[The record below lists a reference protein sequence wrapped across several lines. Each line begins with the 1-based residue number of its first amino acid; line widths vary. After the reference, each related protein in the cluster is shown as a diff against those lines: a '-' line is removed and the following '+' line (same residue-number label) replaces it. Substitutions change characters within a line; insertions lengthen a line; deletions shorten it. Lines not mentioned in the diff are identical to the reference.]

1 MGSANGRHRRP
12 RQAPAII
19 VAAGVT
25 GSAIAIPLLG
35 ASGAHAAEADTW
47 DRVAECESGGMW
59 SADLGNGYYGG
70 LQFSQETWSAYG
82 GTAFAPRAD
91 LASRSQQ
98 ISVAEEVLGD
108 QGPKAW
114 PSCAVISGL
123 AVDGSLP
130 GVDPGTAPS
139 SGPSAG
145 PSADESA
152 DPTGEAD
159 TTGETGESGKP
170 GDADESDGAD
180 GADGSG
186 GSSTGESGDGADKGG
201 SGGTEKGGETPDS
214 SVTPSAPPASGA
226 PEAPDAT
233 DPSGAPDASTG
244 EDGKGGKHRGA
255 PAPEEADAGQEGGPR
270 ESGRHASRGEG
281 DARNGGAATAGAYTV
296 QPGDNLWAIADAQ
309 ELPGGW
315 SGLYETNK
323 SLLGSDPDLIL
334 PGQHLDL
341 GLGQE
346 ADRGTGKGADPVGP
360 EDAGKPAAN

>member
-12 RQAPAII
+12 RQAPALI

-35 ASGAHAAEADTW
+35 AGGAHAAEATTW

-98 ISVAEEVLGD
+98 ISVAEKVLDD

-130 GVDPGTAPS
+130 GVDPGTSPTAD
-139 SGPSAG
+139 
-145 PSADESA
+145 PSADPSADPTDTPTDEA
-152 DPTGEAD
+152 DPTGETD
-159 TTGETGESGKP
+159 ESGTSGEVDGSGEGERSGETGR
-170 GDADESDGAD
+170 SD
-180 GADGSG
+180 
-186 GSSTGESGDGADKGG
+186 
-201 SGGTEKGGETPDS
+201 SGGTEKGGEAPDS

-226 PEAPDAT
+226 PDAS
-233 DPSGAPDASTG
+233 DPGTAPDASTG
-244 EDGKGGKHRGA
+244 EGGQGGKHRGT
-255 PAPEEADAGQEGGPR
+255 PAPDESEAGREGGPR
-270 ESGRHASRGEG
+270 ESGRHASRGDG
-281 DARNGGAATAGAYTV
+281 DARDGGAATAGGYTV
-296 QPGDNLWAIADAQ
+296 RPGDNLWAIADAQ
-309 ELPGGW
+309 EIPGGW
-315 SGLYETNK
+315 TGLYETNK
-323 SLLGSDPDLIL
+323 GLLGSDPDLIL
-334 PGQHLDL
+334 PGQNLDL
-341 GLGQE
+341 GLE
-346 ADRGTGKGADPVGP
+346 RSADQGAGERAEQVAP
-360 EDAGKPAAN
+360 EGAEEPAAN

>member
-12 RQAPAII
+12 RQAPAIV

-35 ASGAHAAEADTW
+35 ASGAHAAEATTW

-82 GTAFAPRAD
+82 GTAFAARAD

-98 ISVAEEVLGD
+98 ISVAEKVLGD

-130 GVDPGTAPS
+130 GVDPGTSPS
-139 SGPSAG
+139 PD
-145 PSADESA
+145 PSADPSA
-152 DPTGEAD
+152 DGSGDPTTTPADEAD
-159 TTGETGESGKP
+159 ATGETGEYGKP
-170 GDADESDGAD
+170 GE
-180 GADGSG
+180 ADGSD
-186 GSSTGESGDGADKGG
+186 GSGNGDGADKGD
-201 SGGTEKGGETPDS
+201 SGGKEKGSEATDS
-214 SVTPSAPPASGA
+214 SVTPSAPPVTGT
-226 PEAPDAT
+226 PGTPDAT
-233 DPSGAPDASTG
+233 APSGAPDASTG
-244 EDGKGGKHRGA
+244 EDGRGGKHRGT
-255 PAPEEADAGQEGGPR
+255 PAPEEADAGRESGPR

-315 SGLYETNK
+315 SGLYETNRD
-323 SLLGSDPDLIL
+323 LLGSDPDLIL

-341 GLGQE
+341 GPGQD
-346 ADRGTGKGADPVGP
+346 ADPGADKGADPVTP
-360 EDAGKPAAN
+360 EGAEKPAAN

>member
-35 ASGAHAAEADTW
+35 AGGAQAAEATTW

-98 ISVAEEVLGD
+98 ISVAEKVLDD

-130 GVDPGTAPS
+130 GVDPGTS
-139 SGPSAG
+139 
-145 PSADESA
+145 PSADPSADPSVDPSA
-152 DPTGEAD
+152 DPTSAPTDEADATGEA
-159 TTGETGESGKP
+159 GESGK
-170 GDADESDGAD
+170 GDKGDE
-180 GADGSG
+180 
-186 GSSTGESGDGADKGG
+186 ADKGG
-201 SGGTEKGGETPDS
+201 KGGAGKGSEAPDS
-214 SVTPSAPPASGA
+214 SVTPTAPPAS
-226 PEAPDAT
+226 D
-233 DPSGAPDASTG
+233 APDASDPSTAPDASKG
-244 EDGKGGKHRGA
+244 EGGKGGKHRGA
-255 PAPEEADAGQEGGPR
+255 PAPEEADAGQEDGPR
-270 ESGRHASRGEG
+270 ESGRHASRGDG
-281 DARNGGAATAGAYTV
+281 DARDGGAATAGAYTV

-309 ELPGGW
+309 EIPGGW
-315 SGLYETNK
+315 TGLYETNK
-323 SLLGSDPDLIL
+323 GLLGSDPDLIL
-334 PGQHLDL
+334 PGQNLDL
-341 GLGQE
+341 GLDPSSDKA
-346 ADRGTGKGADPVGP
+346 ADKGADRAVP
-360 EDAGKPAAN
+360 EGAETPAAN